1 MHFTRQNV
9 SVFVKKIKS
18 IPWLPAFLAITGF
31 VAYLFQAFEIART
44 TTSFLDEGLY
54 LYKGYLFANGLQT
67 PFADY
72 GLWTNHAIL
81 SFLIPGY
88 IQKWFGPG
96 LEAGRYF
103 MIFLSLFTLLGLW
116 VFAKSWGNAWW
127 AAGAVWVMVLNPAE
141 IKIHTLAISEGL
153 VAALLVWIVV
163 LVVGEDRP
171 LWQIL
176 LGAALTAPLVLT
188 RENMAFVPPIVL
200 LYIFWQHGWKAG
212 LLASLSAGIL
222 FLLGN
227 AFYFPN
233 NLKFWATRAPEF
245 PFTFLRDWKIPA
257 SALGGEI
264 PEPEESNL
272 YRMILYFWLTFRLHF
287 VSLVSAL
294 VVWLLLPFRNV
305 RPLSERMR
313 AVIFLSVLLIVLY
326 IAHVQVAF
334 FGEFCISCILLYVG
348 YFDFLGLMMLVI
360 AAPILLKQLTPLRQ
374 AIVFAILILMIFG
387 IGFSS
392 HEDLSSD
399 FAKAMI
405 ERLDGTYLWGALIHY
420 IDLPHLLLFRVTF
433 VLLVSALVVAVGA
446 IGLLLIHRRL
456 NGEASA
462 GRRIG
467 ILALNMFL
475 ILGLVLSPT
484 NVLGAGS
491 DFFDCGGTD
500 VFASYKKAAAELSQ
514 VIEPGSKIYWEGRL
528 LAIFLYMP
536 DVKIYPPQ
544 MNHVHSYYIGGN
556 TSVLSRFSKWND
568 ELARQWLAEA
578 DYIMVQNTEKVYLT
592 DEMLESG
599 AYVKVMSAPKAEKC
613 RWQSAI
619 QVYQRAAAQ

>member
-1 MHFTRQNV
+1 MQSV
-9 SVFVKKIKS
+9 SLLARKLNSYV
-18 IPWLPAFLAITGF
+18 WLPALLTIAGFFAYTLQAI
-31 VAYLFQAFEIART
+31 EIART
-44 TTSFLDEGLY
+44 RTSFLDEGLY
-54 LYKGYLFANGLQT
+54 LYKGYLFATGQQI

-72 GLWTNHAIL
+72 GVWTNHAIL

-96 LEAGRYF
+96 LETGRYF
-103 MIFLSLFTLLGLW
+103 MILVSLFTLLGLW
-116 VFAKSWGNAWW
+116 VFAKRWGNAWW

-153 VAALLVWIVV
+153 VAALLVWMVV
-163 LVVGEDRP
+163 FIVGERRP

-176 LGAALTAPLVLT
+176 LGAALMAPLVLT
-188 RENMAFVPPIVL
+188 RENMAFVPPMVL
-200 LYIFWQHGWKAG
+200 LYIFWQHGWKPA
-212 LLASLSAGIL
+212 LLASLCAGIL
-222 FLLGN
+222 FLAGN

-233 NLKFWATRAPEF
+233 NLKFWAIRAPDSV
-245 PFTFLRDWKIPA
+245 FTFLRAWEMPA
-257 SALGGEI
+257 NARGTPI

-294 VVWLLLPFRNV
+294 GVWMLLPFHIV
-305 RPLSERMR
+305 RPISERMR

-326 IAHVQVAF
+326 MAHIQVAF
-334 FGEFCISCILLYVG
+334 FGEFCISCILLYIG

-360 AAPILLKQLTPLRQ
+360 AAPVLLKQLTPLRQ
-374 AIVFAILILMIFG
+374 AIVFAVIILLIVG

-420 IDLPHLLLFRVTF
+420 IDLPHLILFRVTF
-433 VLLVSALVVAVGA
+433 VLLVSAFVIAVGA
-446 IGLLLIHRRL
+446 IVTGILYRRL
-456 NGEASA
+456 DGGQFAR
-462 GRRIG
+462 GRIAL
-467 ILALNMFL
+467 LALSGFL
-475 ILGLVLSPT
+475 ILGLILSPT
-484 NVLGAGS
+484 KVLGAGN
-491 DFFDCGGTD
+491 DFFDCAGTD
-500 VFASYKKAAAELSQ
+500 VFASYKRAGTELSR

-528 LAIFLYMP
+528 LAIFLYLP
-536 DVKIYPPQ
+536 NVNIYPPQ
-544 MNHVHSYYIGGN
+544 MNHVHSYFVGGDADMLLRY
-556 TSVLSRFSKWND
+556 SQWND
-568 ELARQWLAEA
+568 DLARQWLAEA
-578 DYIMVQNTEKVYLT
+578 DYIMVQTTERVYLT

-599 AYVKVMSAPKAEKC
+599 QYVKVLSAPRTEKC

-619 QVYQRAAAQ
+619 QVYQRADAGQ

>member
-1 MHFTRQNV
+1 MQSL
-9 SVFVKKIKS
+9 SVLARKLNS
-18 IPWLPAFLAITGF
+18 YAWLPSVLTLAGFLAY
-31 VAYLFQAFEIART
+31 VLRAVEIART
-44 TTSFLDEGLY
+44 KTSFLDEGLY
-54 LYKGYLFANGLQT
+54 LYKGYLFVTGQQI

-72 GLWTNHAIL
+72 GVWTNHAIL

-96 LEAGRYF
+96 LETGRYF

-116 VFAKSWGNAWW
+116 VFAKRWGNVWW
-127 AAGAVWVMVLNPAE
+127 AAGVVWVMVLNPAE

-163 LVVGEDRP
+163 LVVGEQRP
-171 LWQIL
+171 LWQVL

-212 LLASLSAGIL
+212 LLSSLCAGLL
-222 FLLGN
+222 FLAGN

-233 NLKFWATRAPEF
+233 NLKFWAIRAPDTI
-245 PFTFLRDWKIPA
+245 FTFLRDWRMPA
-257 SALGGEI
+257 EALGTPI

-287 VSLVSAL
+287 VTLVSAL
-294 VVWLLLPFRNV
+294 AVWLLLPFGLA

-313 AVIFLSVLLIVLY
+313 AVILLSVLLVVLY
-326 IAHVQVAF
+326 VAHIQVAF
-334 FGEFCISCILLYVG
+334 FGEFCISCVLLYVG

-360 AAPILLKQLTPLRQ
+360 AAPLLLKQLTPLRQ
-374 AIVFAILILMIFG
+374 AIVFAVIALLTLG

-399 FAKAMI
+399 FAKRMI

-420 IDLPHLLLFRVTF
+420 IDLPHLVLFRVTF
-433 VLLVSALVVAVGA
+433 VLLISALVIVLGA
-446 IGLLLIHRRL
+446 ILLAVIRHRFNGGPSARGRL
-456 NGEASA
+456 
-462 GRRIG
+462 G
-467 ILALNMFL
+467 ILALNLFL
-475 ILGLVLSPT
+475 ILGLILSPT
-484 NVLGAGS
+484 KALGAGN

-500 VFASYKKAAAELSQ
+500 VFASYKKAGAELSQ

-528 LAIFLYMP
+528 LGIFLYMP

-544 MNHVHSYYIGGN
+544 MNHVHSYFAGGEAD
-556 TSVLSRFSKWND
+556 TLLRYSQWND

-578 DYIMVQNTEKVYLT
+578 DYILVQNTEKVYLT
-592 DEMLESG
+592 EEMLESG
-599 AYVKVMSAPKAEKC
+599 AFVKVASAPRAEKC
-613 RWQSAI
+613 RWQSVI
-619 QVYQRAAAQ
+619 QVYKRADTVQ